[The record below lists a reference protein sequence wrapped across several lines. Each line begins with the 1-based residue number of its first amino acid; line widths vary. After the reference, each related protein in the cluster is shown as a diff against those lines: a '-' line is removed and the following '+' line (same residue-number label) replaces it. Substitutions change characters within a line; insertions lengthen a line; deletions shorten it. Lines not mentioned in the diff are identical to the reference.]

1 MIFVQ
6 NLPRAVLITV
16 LIDGGVWV
24 EASTLALALGAAP
37 LVAVLLL
44 LLLLLL
50 ILHAILVLLDV
61 RRLAVLGL
69 LPRAD
74 PRARHILIGRLIL
87 VLDAVLPHGL
97 DHHLLQGHPASQAP
111 KGTDRAQ
118 RRQ

>member
-1 MIFVQ
+1 VIFVQ

-50 ILHAILVLLDV
+50 HAILVLLDV
-61 RRLAVLGL
+61 RLAVLGL
-69 LPRAD
+69 LPRVD

>member
-61 RRLAVLGL
+61 RLAVLGL
-69 LPRAD
+69 LPRVG

-111 KGTDRAQ
+111 KGTD
-118 RRQ
+118 